1 MTWFGKNGVTPEA
14 EHLYKQARQKVDSG
28 EFHHAMTMLNRAT
41 EISPN
46 YSQAYNELGVCSE
59 YVNQHD
65 NALAYYE
72 KAIETDPFHADAW
85 FNKGMS
91 LKRMGRENESLPCI
105 EKAIDLYLG
114 R

>member
-1 MTWFGKNGVTPEA
+1 MRKRFEA
-14 EHLYKQARQKVDSG
+14 
-28 EFHHAMTMLNRAT
+28 
-41 EISPN
+41 
-46 YSQAYNELGVCSE
+46 
-59 YVNQHD
+59 
-65 NALAYYE
+65 
-72 KAIETDPFHADAW
+72 DPFHADAW

>member
-14 EHLYKQARQKVDSG
+14 EHLYKQARLKEDSG
-28 EFHHAMTMLNRAT
+28 DFLHAMSMLNRAT

-46 YSQAYNELGVCSE
+46 YSQAYNELGICAE
-59 YVNQHD
+59 CINQHND
-65 NALAYYE
+65 ALAFYE
-72 KAIETDPFHADAW
+72 KAIQADPSHADAW
-85 FNKGMS
+85 FNKGMN
-91 LKRMGRENESLPCI
+91 LKRMGRENESSPCI